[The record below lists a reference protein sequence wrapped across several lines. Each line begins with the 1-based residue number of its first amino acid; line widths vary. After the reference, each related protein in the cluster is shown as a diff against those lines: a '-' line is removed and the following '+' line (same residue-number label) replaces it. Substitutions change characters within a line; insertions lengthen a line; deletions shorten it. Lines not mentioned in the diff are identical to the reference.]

1 MEKNELLDRMQEGK
15 ITRRQVNKILAGAG
29 LALTTM
35 PITRKLARADD
46 EVIYFTW
53 SGYDDPG
60 FFPAYVKKH
69 GANPQMPVFAD
80 SEEARTKVQGGFV
93 VDVDHPCSTD
103 VKRWR
108 DADLLQPI
116 DTSRLSAWGD
126 LFPQLTTL
134 PNTVA
139 DGKQWF
145 VPVDWGNT
153 SVLYRPDLVDIKEES
168 WTILWDERYKGKL
181 SMGADATESVPI
193 AGVVAGAKNP
203 FDMTDEE
210 LAKVKELLI
219 KQKPLL
225 RFYWDSNA
233 AVEQALASG
242 ELVASTGWNSSVV
255 TLKNQ
260 GVNIKFMNPKE
271 GIESYCCGLVFVKG
285 APHPDKAYDLMDAM
299 TQPEAGK
306 WLIEVNGYGHSN
318 KKAFELVGD
327 EGLAKVNLPKD
338 PSIFFEKSVFQQYI
352 PNADKVVKLYEEVRA
367 GT

>member
-1 MEKNELLDRMQEGK
+1 MKKSEFLDRMQEG
-15 ITRRQVNKILAGAG
+15 TLSRRQMNKILAGAG

-35 PITRKLARADD
+35 PITRKRAHADD

-80 SEEARTKVQGGFV
+80 SEEARTKVQSGFV
-93 VDVDHPCSTD
+93 VDIDHPCSSD

-108 DADLLQPI
+108 DADLIQSI
-116 DTSRLSAWGD
+116 DTGRLSAWGD
-126 LFPQLTTL
+126 LFPELTKL
-134 PNTVA
+134 PNTV
-139 DGKQWF
+139 DGDKHYF

-153 SVLYRPDLVDIKEES
+153 SVLYRPDLVDIPEES

-193 AGVVAGAKNP
+193 AGILAGAKNP
-203 FDMTDEE
+203 FDMTDDE

-255 TLKNQ
+255 TLQGQ
-260 GVNIKFMNPKE
+260 GVNVKFMNPKE
-271 GIESYCCGLVFVKG
+271 GIESYCCGLVFLKN

-306 WLIEVNGYGHSN
+306 WLITTQGYGHSN
-318 KKAFELVGD
+318 KKSFDLVGA
-327 EGLAKVNLPKD
+327 EGLKAVNLPAD
-338 PSIFFEKSVFQQYI
+338 PSVFFAKSVFQQYI
-352 PNADKVVKLYEEVRA
+352 PNTDKILKMYEEVRA